1 MQEDPFYSPI
11 VTFFGFLIFGTF
23 LVDMMF
29 QFPASYYVS
38 LLLHQNPKAMPIS
51 IIMVL
56 EMTVMIMIR
65 GGTLDPPTVHYHTG
79 RY

>member
-1 MQEDPFYSPI
+1 
-11 VTFFGFLIFGTF
+11 
-23 LVDMMF
+23 MMF
-29 QFPASYYVS
+29 QFPASHYVF

-56 EMTVMIMIR
+56 EMTVLIMIR